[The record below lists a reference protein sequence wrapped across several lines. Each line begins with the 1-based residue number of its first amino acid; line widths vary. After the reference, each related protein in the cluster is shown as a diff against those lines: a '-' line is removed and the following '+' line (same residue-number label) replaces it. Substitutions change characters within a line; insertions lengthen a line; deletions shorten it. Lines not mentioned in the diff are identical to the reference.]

1 MYETYL
7 VLDLWCGTK
16 LGIEKARRNHVDSRE
31 VSPLTRKAL
40 AQVRDARLGSI
51 VDGLIDRHVD
61 DVARDRAR
69 DDQATAALLLEDSSG
84 RFCAVDH
91 TVDCSIVSI
100 TIIHIGNG
108 EAAAYS

>member
-1 MYETYL
+1 MYKTYL

-61 DVARDRAR
+61 NVAGDRAR
-69 DDQATAALLLEDSSG
+69 DDQAATALLLEDCAG
-84 RFCAVDH
+84 GLCAVDH
-91 TVDCSIVSI
+91 TIDCSIVSMI
-100 TIIHIGNG
+100 NSQIEDG
-108 EAAAYS
+108 EAKAYS